1 MSESAPGEGDDDRGR
16 DGSAAG
22 SGGAEPLLEVRG
34 LRKYYFENDS
44 LFDRLLGREP
54 TSVKAVDGVD
64 LEVYPG
70 ETLGVVGESGCGKS
84 TTGETLLRLREATD
98 GTVRFDGADVME
110 MSDDELTRFRK
121 RAGIVFQDPFSSLDP
136 RMTVG
141 DIVSEGLKIHNQPG
155 EPPDDGRSKR
165 EWRRDRAKE
174 LLERVGLS
182 ADQIDR
188 YPNEFSG
195 GQRQRVGIAR
205 ALALDPEFIVL
216 DEPVSALDVSVQAQI
231 LNLLE
236 DLQQEF
242 GLTYLFIAHDLSV
255 VRHICDRVAV
265 MYLGEV
271 VETGPTDD
279 IFESPKHPYTEALL
293 ESVPRASV
301 AEQGRRVDALSG
313 DVPSP
318 RDPPSGC
325 HFRTRCPKVIQPATV
340 DIPQEQYRGVMNL
353 RDRLERQ
360 GFTAESVWE
369 TLESEHDGDDEF
381 ERDTVVFKQAL
392 REEFDLAGLSGAP
405 MDTVEDALE
414 ILANGREEEAADRL
428 REAFASPCEEEE
440 PVLTGGEHAAAC
452 HLLADEEYD
461 RDVDPDNVGTT
472 MGGVPGVEATD
483 RDRSGGTARED
494 GRGDDGQADDGQ
506 TDDNRS
512 DGAR

>member
-1 MSESAPGEGDDDRGR
+1 MSDAARDD
-16 DGSAAG
+16 
-22 SGGAEPLLEVRG
+22 EPLLKVRD
-34 LRKYYFENDS
+34 LKKYYFENDT

-64 LEVYPG
+64 LDVHRG

-98 GTVRFDGADVME
+98 GTVEFDGEDVLS
-110 MSDDELTRFRK
+110 MSGDDLTEFRR

-141 DIVSEGLKIHNQPG
+141 DIVTEGLKIHNLP
-155 EPPDDGRSKR
+155 EESPDDGRSKR
-165 EWRRDRAKE
+165 EWRRDRGEE

-188 YPNEFSG
+188 YPHEFSG

-236 DLQQEF
+236 DLQTEL

-271 VETGPTDD
+271 VETGPTDE

-293 ESVPRASV
+293 ESVPRAAV
-301 AEQGRRVDALSG
+301 EEQGRRVDVLSG

-318 RDPPSGC
+318 RNPPSGC
-325 HFRTRCPKVIQPATV
+325 HFRTRCPKVIQPVTV
-340 DIPQEQYRGVMNL
+340 DIPQEQYRGVMDL
-353 RDRLERQ
+353 RDRLERKD
-360 GFTAESVWE
+360 FSAESVWE
-369 TLESEHDGDDEF
+369 TLRTRHDADEEF
-381 ERDTVVFKQAL
+381 ERDRVEFKESL
-392 REEFDLAGLSGAP
+392 REEFDLGGLSGAT

-414 ILANGREEEAADRL
+414 ILANGREEEAAQRL
-428 REAFASPCEEEE
+428 RDGFSSPCEEEE
-440 PVLTGGEHAAAC
+440 PVLTNEEHAVAC
-452 HLLADEEYD
+452 HLYADEDYD
-461 RDVDPDNVGTT
+461 ADLDPDRVGDA
-472 MGGVPGVEATD
+472 MGDMAGMAPPDAEAD
-483 RDRSGGTARED
+483 PDLSEVSEAV
-494 GRGDDGQADDGQ
+494 
-506 TDDNRS
+506 S
-512 DGAR
+512 DGEDA

>member
-1 MSESAPGEGDDDRGR
+1 MSEPASADGDDRAR
-16 DGSAAG
+16 DASADAATAE
-22 SGGAEPLLEVRG
+22 SGGDEPLLEVRG
-34 LRKYYFENDS
+34 LRKYYYENDS

-98 GTVRFDGADVME
+98 GTVRFDGEDVME
-110 MSDDELTRFRK
+110 LSDDELTRFRK

-141 DIVSEGLKIHNQPG
+141 DIVSEGLKIHNLP
-155 EPPDDGRSKR
+155 EESPADGRSKR
-165 EWRRDRAKE
+165 EWRRDRARE

-188 YPNEFSG
+188 YPHEFSG

-236 DLQQEF
+236 DLQGEF

-301 AEQGRRVDALSG
+301 EEQGRRVDALSG

-318 RDPPSGC
+318 RNPPSGC

-369 TLESEHDGDDEF
+369 TLESE
-381 ERDTVVFKQAL
+381 RDTVAFKEAL
-392 REEFDLAGLSGAP
+392 REEFDLAGLSGAT

-428 REAFASPCEEEE
+428 RDAFASPCEEEE

-452 HLLADEEYD
+452 HLFADEEYD
-461 RDVDPDNVGTT
+461 RDLDPDEVGNA
-472 MGGVPGVEATD
+472 MGGVAGVEMAGEPSPDGDTAAAGDSADATD
-483 RDRSGGTARED
+483 SAESDDAD
-494 GRGDDGQADDGQ
+494 G
-506 TDDNRS
+506 
-512 DGAR
+512 GAR